1 MASPRDLLSCRG
13 ASDKG
18 TLFPHIFFLY
28 VLRAY
33 LRCWDRWQRRIKC
46 KEYFPVEGESVSHL
60 LFADDSLLFCQ
71 TTIQECQH
79 LLHILSQ
86 YEEAS
91 RQAINRQKKQLY
103 SLVIT
108 SQEVK
113 EDIRTMLGAQI
124 MTKCERYLGLS
135 MVGGKSKVATF
146 KEIM

>member
-1 MASPRDLLSCRG
+1 MTTSYSAK
-13 ASDKG
+13 A
-18 TLFPHIFFLY
+18 TL
-28 VLRAY
+28 
-33 LRCWDRWQRRIKC
+33 
-46 KEYFPVEGESVSHL
+46 
-60 LFADDSLLFCQ
+60 
-71 TTIQECQH
+71 QECQH

-124 MTKCERYLGLS
+124 MTKCERCLGLS

-146 KEIM
+146 KEILERIAKWVMGWKEKYISKVGM